1 MTAENENQQSNQ
13 QDQASSQGQ
22 SQQTTQTQDQS
33 QQTTQAQ
40 DQSSRSGTQANGE
53 VVAAPERSVRR
64 REPSEVFDP
73 RAATRVGLLRL
84 GQHCQESGSTYGAI
98 YAYTKVLE
106 RYPGRGAA
114 SAAVEELV
122 SMANEL
128 MDQQKFYTA
137 LHIFDL
143 LEELM

>member
-1 MTAENENQQSNQ
+1 LSADNNENTQPDQSNE
-13 QDQASSQGQ
+13 QDQASSE
-22 SQQTTQTQDQS
+22 DQS
-33 QQTTQAQ
+33 QQQAQ
-40 DQSSRSGTQANGE
+40 HQSSGPEPGARTNGE
-53 VVAAPERSVRR
+53 IVKAPERAARR

-84 GQHCQESGSTYGAI
+84 GQQCQESGSVYGAI

-122 SMANEL
+122 SMANDL